1 MRTRHPSVTTV
12 SNGYVRAVA
21 YSGGS
26 MKECRGEYITSVENA
41 LALFELVATSEE
53 PRTPASLAQEVGLSI
68 SRTNGL
74 LNLLSDKGFI
84 ERDTGLGYYLVGVR
98 GIKLS
103 QSIIN
108 SINIIK
114 YAKPVMHTLE
124 KEHDEAIYL
133 AMLNKTDVV
142 FLDMVDTEQSIKAI
156 PLLGQSFPFF
166 SNAAGKVIMA
176 FEPREYLQQYLTKI
190 VKRRP
195 DVSMGTF
202 MEELDEIRNRGAA
215 VDIGGLGENIVSV
228 AVAVKDYAGKVLG
241 AITLI
246 APAFRVIGERLEEE
260 IIPSMVE
267 SARMLSSRF
276 GCAVA

>member
-1 MRTRHPSVTTV
+1 
-12 SNGYVRAVA
+12 
-21 YSGGS
+21 